1 MIFASNYRSA
11 KYNESYSNENLYAK
25 KTFAKP
31 TNYSKPNN
39 AEPINLEREVNAPIC
54 NLDMEEWLD
63 SITNET
69 MEADGHSI
77 GETDTSLKSNQASTR
92 LKTIEKSNLIDSIDV
107 CSSLEDLVKTFD
119 QNVKKCLSNYTD
131 IDIGQLAPVQ
141 VRTQEELMNESQ

>member
-1 MIFASNYRSA
+1 MIFASNYRST

-39 AEPINLEREVNAPIC
+39 AEPINLEKEVNAPIC

-63 SITNET
+63 SIANET
-69 MEADGHSI
+69 IDADRNSI
-77 GETDTSLKSNQASTR
+77 DEIDTSLKSKPTNR
-92 LKTIEKSNLIDSIDV
+92 LKTVEKSNLIDSIDV

>member
-1 MIFASNYRSA
+1 MIFASNYRST

-39 AEPINLEREVNAPIC
+39 AEPINLEKEVNAPIC

-63 SITNET
+63 SIANET
-69 MEADGHSI
+69 IDADRNSI
-77 GETDTSLKSNQASTR
+77 NEIDTSLKSKPTNR
-92 LKTIEKSNLIDSIDV
+92 LKTVEKSNLIDSIDV